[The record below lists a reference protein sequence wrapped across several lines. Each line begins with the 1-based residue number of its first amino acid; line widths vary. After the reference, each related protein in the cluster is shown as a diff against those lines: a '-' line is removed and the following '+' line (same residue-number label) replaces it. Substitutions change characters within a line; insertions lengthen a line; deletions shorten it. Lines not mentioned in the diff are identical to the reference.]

1 MTVYVR
7 FATLLIWKVDAPAMP
22 AVAEVLKGLAKRQH
36 SKADA
41 PFFVTIAVAWR
52 NASSELAGLNIE
64 GKEDRKRAPRNGIL
78 SNMLATT
85 LDMVGRKIKRVC
97 P

>member
-1 MTVYVR
+1 
-7 FATLLIWKVDAPAMP
+7 
-22 AVAEVLKGLAKRQH
+22 
-36 SKADA
+36 
-41 PFFVTIAVAWR
+41 
-52 NASSELAGLNIE
+52 LNIE